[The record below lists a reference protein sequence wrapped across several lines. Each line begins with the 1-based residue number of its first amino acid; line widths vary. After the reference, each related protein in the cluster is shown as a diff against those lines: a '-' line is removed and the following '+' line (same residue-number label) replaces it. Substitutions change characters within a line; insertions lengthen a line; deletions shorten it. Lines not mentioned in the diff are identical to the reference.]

1 VTDLISRLRIHLL
14 DIYDHNPFVG
24 LLQMKIDDLRE
35 GEADLSMPVI
45 HEVHTNLFR
54 MIHGGAL
61 ASLADTAMGVACATL
76 GKRVVTLE
84 MNMNFVRSAGPGET
98 IKAAGKV
105 VHNGKATLVMEC
117 DITDSS
123 GQLLVKAR
131 GTFFVVGQF
140 EPE

>member
-1 VTDLISRLRIHLL
+1 MTDIVARLKRHLL
-14 DIYDHNPFVG
+14 NIYDHNPFVG
-24 LLQMKIDDLRE
+24 LLQMQIDDIRE

-45 HEVHTNLFR
+45 YEVHTNLFK
-54 MIHGGAL
+54 MVHGGAL

-84 MNMNFVRSAGPGET
+84 MNMNFIRSAGLGAT

-105 VHNGKATLVMEC
+105 IHDGKATLVVEC
-117 DITDSS
+117 DLTDSS
-123 GQLLVKAR
+123 DTLLVKAR

-140 EPE
+140 DLE